1 MNKKLVAYA
10 ILPVVGLALFGT
22 GAVSVEAW
30 GGGQGMGGG
39 MGRQG
44 GMHGQGQGLGLVS
57 EEMREQVREMSY
69 EERAEWRQERAEFRE
84 QHQEEMEN
92 FTGLSHEE
100 MRELH
105 WNGESVGDVLESK
118 GITEAEA
125 EAFLTEQ
132 AEERVDAIADRHDL
146 DAEAEETLR
155 DRVSGFVDRVLER
168 WFGSN

>member
-22 GAVSVEAW
+22 GAISAEAW
-30 GGGQGMGGG
+30 GGSGFGGG

-44 GMHGQGQGLGLVS
+44 GMHGQGQGFGLVS
-57 EEMREQVREMSY
+57 EEVREQVRSMSFD
-69 EERAEWRQERAEFRE
+69 ERAELRQERAEFRD
-84 QHQEEMEN
+84 QHREEMEN
-92 FTGLSHEE
+92 FTGISHEE

-105 WNGESVGDVLESK
+105 WNGGSVGDILKSK

-125 EAFLTEQ
+125 EKFLTDE
-132 AEERVDAIADRHDL
+132 AEERVDAIVERHDL
-146 DAEAEETLR
+146 DADAEETLR
-155 DRVSGFVDRVLER
+155 DRVSGFVDRILNR